1 LSKNLKTIVFCSIA
15 ILLIVSYFLGIGL
28 KDNAKEI
35 EKAVLSLNQP
45 MTKIVHIEALENNK
59 AIAFYEWG
67 TTPEEDHFGIAI
79 LKKDL
84 FGWHFKGGSTS
95 ASPKE
100 YKIGWSFSDLK
111 RDFSNYTD
119 ILYGKILDAE
129 IVDVLVN
136 TTDGKQYPAKI
147 IDDKNGERFWFLITD
162 GVKLTGS
169 TVTARSQ
176 NGKIIEQITR

>member
-1 LSKNLKTIVFCSIA
+1 MSKNLKINVFCSIA
-15 ILLIVSYFLGIGL
+15 ILLIVSYFFGIGL
-28 KDNAKEI
+28 QNNAKEI

-67 TTPEEDHFGIAI
+67 TAPEDYFGII
-79 LKKDL
+79 NLKKDL
-84 FGWHFKGGSTS
+84 FGWHLMNGSTS
-95 ASPKE
+95 ATPKE

-119 ILYGKILDAE
+119 ILYGKIFDAE

-136 TTDGKQYPAKI
+136 TDNGKQYSAKI
-147 IDDKNGERFWFLITD
+147 IDDNNGEKFWFLITD

-169 TVTARSQ
+169 TITARSQ
-176 NGKIIEQITR
+176 DGKIIEQITR

>member
-1 LSKNLKTIVFCSIA
+1 LSKNLKTIAFCFIA
-15 ILLIVSYFLGIGL
+15 FLLIVSYFFGIGL
-28 KDNAKEI
+28 KDNDKEI

-45 MTKIVHIEALENNK
+45 ITKIVHIEALENKK

-67 TTPEEDHFGIAI
+67 TAPEDYFGIAI

-95 ASPKE
+95 ASSKE

-119 ILYGKILDAE
+119 ILYGKILNAE
-129 IVDVLVN
+129 IVDVIVN
-136 TTDGKQYPAKI
+136 TNDGKQYSSKI
-147 IDDKNGERFWFLITD
+147 IDDKNDERFWFLITD
-162 GVKLTGS
+162 GVNLIGS

-176 NGKIIEQITR
+176 SGKIIEQIPR

>member
-1 LSKNLKTIVFCSIA
+1 MSKNLKRIAFCSIA
-15 ILLIVSYFLGIGL
+15 ILLIVLYFWGIGL

-45 MTKIVHIEALENNK
+45 MTKIVHIEALENKK

-67 TTPEEDHFGIAI
+67 TAPEDYFGIAI
-79 LKKDL
+79 LMKDL
-84 FGWHFKGGSTS
+84 FGWHFKSGSTS

-129 IVDVLVN
+129 IVDVLIKTN
-136 TTDGKQYPAKI
+136 DGKQYSAKI
-147 IDDKNGERFWFLITD
+147 IDDKNGERFWFLITE

-169 TVTARSQ
+169 TITACSQ
-176 NGKIIEQITR
+176 NGKTIEQITR